1 MNAWGNLDSAVGG
14 LTSNFGSSTL
24 GDASTIFKA
33 VGSDP
38 LFSSI
43 LASKKSLQ
51 VVLEAAIDSSE
62 LRLESRA
69 VVELLMAA
77 CEGDLVTTESIAR
90 SSGQLIN
97 SLYPSEEAGL
107 TPLIYAIAFDQIDV
121 VEALLDHNA
130 DPDQHDTLVKH
141 YTPLMWA
148 IHFNRLGMVK
158 LLLDH
163 QADPYL
169 APVDDDQKLNAV
181 SLVYPENTAIYEF
194 FKSHNL
200 LKQASTVENDDGYYS
215 NFPDDNVDDLTN
227 QLKLQSISATSALGV
242 IGRENENEEED
253 YDEEQFLSRDHEL
266 VQTPVFEYD
275 KLLPEQYIKFTDSDI
290 PSLLEYIFGLRTDNL
305 TLQHDAKVP
314 AAIVFQ
320 LLRYSHLKVDSKELT
335 EFLFDCFL
343 VRLRSVT
350 NTKSGVFNMAVTT
363 ADTNG
368 DKKHN
373 QTAAAGAGDIVLL
386 SYWLS
391 VIQFLHFYLSRN
403 EIYKAYPQFL
413 QELINVIQSLIATLS
428 FSINS
433 RLNILLDDCLLN
445 FTSLVDVSNV
455 LYAKDWNLFKSK
467 AKVHPS
473 TYDDIFDMLYPPSQ
487 TELMKPSPLRYVQ
500 VLGALDYVLKLHD
513 VDTLLQFQT
522 FSQVFYYINASIF
535 NKIIN
540 NSKYCSRSKA
550 IQLRLNIST
559 IEDWLRSHNYKVY
572 KPDTIGGL
580 EKFLPD
586 DNENPII
593 LKNLLDLTNDSKDP
607 HSLSFYYNTLYH
619 IGKNQLAPTIELL
632 QWLQC
637 MSASTDGD
645 SLINTINQFDSLNYY
660 QLFKVMNKLY
670 KYEVDE
676 PKVPKELVNFLKK
689 LMNEQG
695 ENQVSANHLHYITQT
710 SFLLK
715 DHYITLNTNF
725 IFGVTLPN
733 AVELINNYGA
743 GLGGMKVLKA
753 KKFQPLL
760 PISVM
765 DDIDDIRNQN
775 RENNVNDTYDY
786 EDNENS
792 DDNREVNNESVLN
805 SNSDFNSEA
814 VPKQD
819 KVFKGDELFKQVQL
833 PNSLAHKEWG
843 NDDIEANPW

>member
-1 MNAWGNLDSAVGG
+1 MDNWGTSVGG
-14 LTSNFGSSTL
+14 LTSNFGSAFGET
-24 GDASTIFKA
+24 AIFKTA
-33 VGSDP
+33 TSDP

-69 VVELLMAA
+69 VVELLIAA
-77 CEGDLVTTESIAR
+77 CEGDLVTIESILR
-90 SSGQLIN
+90 SNNNLIN
-97 SLYPSEEAGL
+97 SLYPTKEAGL
-107 TPLIYAIAFDQIDV
+107 TPLIYAIAFDQTDI

-148 IHFNRLGMVK
+148 IHFNQLAMVK

-169 APVDDDQKLNAV
+169 SPVDDDRKLNAV
-181 SLVYPENTAIYEF
+181 SLVFPENPLIYEF

-200 LKQASTVENDDGYYS
+200 LEQTSAKEADDSYFN
-215 NFPDDNVDDLTN
+215 NFPVDNVDDLSSK
-227 QLKLQSISATSALGV
+227 LKLQSISATSALGV
-242 IGRENENEEED
+242 IGREAVNEEED
-253 YDEEQFLSRDHEL
+253 FDEEQLLSTNHEL
-266 VQTPVFEYD
+266 VQTPAFEYD

-290 PSLLEYIFGLRTDNL
+290 PSLLDYIFGLRTNNL
-305 TLQHDAKVP
+305 SLQHDAKVP

-335 EFLFDCFL
+335 EFLFECFL

-350 NTKSGVFNMAVTT
+350 NTKSGVFNMAITT
-363 ADTNG
+363 ADSNG
-368 DKKHN
+368 DKSHS
-373 QTAAAGAGDIVLL
+373 QAAGAGDIVLL
-386 SYWLS
+386 SYWLA
-391 VIQFLHFYLSRN
+391 VIQFLHFYLSKN
-403 EIYKAYPQFL
+403 DIYKSYPQFL

-428 FSINS
+428 FAINS
-433 RLNILLDDCLLN
+433 RLNLLLDDCLLN

-467 AKVHPS
+467 TKAHPS

-559 IEDWLRSHNYKVY
+559 IEDWLRSHNYTVY

-580 EKFLPD
+580 ERFLPD
-586 DNENPII
+586 NSEDSIV
-593 LKNLLDLTNDSKDP
+593 LTNLLDITDDCRDP

-637 MSASTDGD
+637 MSALTDGD

-676 PKVPKELVNFLKK
+676 PKMSKELVNLVKR

-695 ENQVSANHLHYITQT
+695 ENQVSSNHLHYITQS

-715 DHYITLNTNF
+715 DHYITLNPNY

-743 GLGGMKVLKA
+743 GLGGLKVLKA
-753 KKFQPLL
+753 KKYQPLL

-765 DDIDDIRNQN
+765 DDIDDIRSRN
-775 RENNVNDTYDY
+775 REFDVNDTYDY
-786 EDNENS
+786 EQNEDNDVGESNNDS
-792 DDNREVNNESVLN
+792 EV
-805 SNSDFNSEA
+805 EA
-814 VPKQD
+814 YDEVTTKQD
-819 KVFKGDELFKQVQL
+819 KAFKGDELFKQVQL